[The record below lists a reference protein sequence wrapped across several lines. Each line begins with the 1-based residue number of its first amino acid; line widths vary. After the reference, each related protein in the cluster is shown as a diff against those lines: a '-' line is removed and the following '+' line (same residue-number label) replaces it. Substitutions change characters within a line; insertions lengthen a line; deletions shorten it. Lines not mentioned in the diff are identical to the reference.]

1 MRLGFLASNNE
12 AEYET
17 LLIGLRSAA
26 RLGADRL
33 QVFCDSQLV
42 VNHILGEYLARDERM
57 LAYLFTV
64 KSLLSKFEFI

>member
-1 MRLGFLASNNE
+1 VKLGFLASNNE

-26 RLGADRL
+26 QLGADRL